1 MTAPTT
7 RPPPPRD
14 PGRRA
19 VVTGLGA
26 ITPIGNDATTFWSN
40 LVAGVSGV
48 GPITHF
54 DASDEEVRIAAE
66 VKGFE
71 PRDWIDFKQ
80 ARRMSRFAQFAVAAA
95 RQAIDDSGLE
105 IGDHNRDDI
114 AVIVNT
120 GGGGIGEVA
129 IGQQTFLEH
138 GGRRVSPFMVPM
150 LSPSMGAAQI
160 SIQNRIRGPVI
171 TSVAACASGVQAFI
185 DAQRMIEHGDVDV
198 VLAGG
203 TESAILPIAFAAMA
217 NMGALSKRNDEPEKA
232 SRPFE
237 AGRDG
242 FVFGEAAVVLVVEA
256 AEHAEARGASVLA
269 EIAGGAL
276 TGDAFH
282 ISAPD
287 PSGYGAALAM
297 QRALRDARLEMESV
311 DYVVAHGTST
321 PLNDATESKA
331 IRAAFGAHAD
341 RLAVS
346 SNKSM
351 VGHTL
356 GAAGAVSGL
365 VAVLAIRDGI
375 VPPTINYATPD
386 PACDLDYVPNEAR
399 RMTVNVAIANG
410 FGFGGQNAVSV
421 FSSYNG

>member
-1 MTAPTT
+1 MTRT
-7 RPPPPRD
+7 PPPRD
-14 PGRRA
+14 PARRA

-26 ITPIGNDATTFWSN
+26 VTPIGNDVPTFWAN

-48 GPITHF
+48 APITQF
-54 DASDEEVRIAAE
+54 DASEEEVRIAAE
-66 VKGFE
+66 VKGFD
-71 PRDWIDFKQ
+71 PKDWIDFKQ
-80 ARRMSRFAQFAVAAA
+80 ARRMSRFAQLAVAAA

-114 AVIVNT
+114 AVVVNT
-120 GGGGIGEVA
+120 GGGGIGDVA
-129 IGQQTFLEH
+129 SGQRTFMEQ

-150 LSPSMGAAQI
+150 LSPSMAAAQI
-160 SIQNRIRGPVI
+160 SIQNGIRGPVI

-185 DAQRMIEHGDVDV
+185 EAQRMIEHGDVDV
-198 VLAGG
+198 VIAGG
-203 TESAILPIAFAAMA
+203 TESSILPVAFAALA
-217 NMGALSKRNDEPEKA
+217 NMGALSKRNDEPESA
-232 SRPFE
+232 SRPFD
-237 AGRDG
+237 ADRDG
-242 FVFGEAAVVLVVEA
+242 FVFGEAAAVLVVEA
-256 AEHAEARGASVLA
+256 AEHAQARGATILA

-287 PSGYGAALAM
+287 PSGYGATLAM
-297 QRALRDARLEMESV
+297 QRALRDAHLELEAV
-311 DYVVAHGTST
+311 DHVVAHGTST

-341 RLAVS
+341 RLTVS

-351 VGHTL
+351 IGHTL

-365 VAVLAIRDGI
+365 AAVLVIRDGVI
-375 VPPTINYATPD
+375 PPTINYETPD
-386 PACDLDYVPNEAR
+386 AACDLDYVPNEAR
-399 RMTVNVAIANG
+399 RATVNVAISNG

-421 FSSYNG
+421 FARYAG

>member
-1 MTAPTT
+1 MSRT
-7 RPPPPRD
+7 PPPRD
-14 PGRRA
+14 PSRRA

-26 ITPIGNDATTFWSN
+26 VTPIGNDVATFWSN

-48 GPITHF
+48 GPITQF
-54 DASDEEVRIAAE
+54 DASAEEVRIAAE
-66 VKGFE
+66 VKGFD

-80 ARRMSRFAQFAVAAA
+80 ARRMSRFAQLAVAAA
-95 RQAIDDSGLE
+95 RQAIDDSRLE

-114 AVIVNT
+114 AVVVNT
-120 GGGGIGEVA
+120 GGGGIGDVA
-129 IGQQTFLEH
+129 SGQRTFMEQ

-150 LSPSMGAAQI
+150 LSPSMAAAQV
-160 SIQNRIRGPVI
+160 SIQNGIRGPVI

-185 DAQRMIEHGDVDV
+185 EAQRLIEHGDVDV
-198 VLAGG
+198 VIAGG
-203 TESAILPIAFAAMA
+203 TESSILPVAFAALA

-232 SRPFE
+232 SRPFD
-237 AGRDG
+237 ADRDG
-242 FVFGEAAVVLVVEA
+242 FVFGEAAAVLVVEA
-256 AEHAEARGASVLA
+256 ADHAEARGATILA

-287 PSGYGAALAM
+287 PSGYGATLAM
-297 QRALRDARLEMESV
+297 QRALRDSHLEMEAV
-311 DYVVAHGTST
+311 DHVVAHGTST

-331 IRAAFGAHAD
+331 IRAAFGTHAD
-341 RLAVS
+341 RLTVS

-351 VGHTL
+351 IGHTL

-365 VAVLAIRDGI
+365 AAVLAIRDGVI
-375 VPPTINYATPD
+375 PPTINYATPD

-399 RMTVNVAIANG
+399 RATVNVAISNG

-421 FSSYNG
+421 FARYGG